1 MDGADL
7 GLSHD
12 LEKCVGRHTFDAHV
26 AGRAGCVPRD
36 IPSFRHKKSHAR
48 LRGSFASSICNH
60 GVDCAACCAW
70 TTGGGAGS
78 VFGRDAKFISSPVR

>member
-1 MDGADL
+1 MDVTDL

-48 LRGSFASSICNH
+48 LRGSFASSICDH
-60 GVDCAACCAW
+60 GADCVACCAGAI
-70 TTGGGAGS
+70 GGGVGS
-78 VFGRDAKFISSPVR
+78 VLGRDAKFISSPAR